1 MKAVHVLSISE
12 SLDFVLEH
20 FSSVARFGD
29 GEVDI
34 MMGRSIP
41 YQKYDPALAAF
52 LKQILLTP
60 SNSQLM
66 VCLPD
71 VFEHLERYNQSA
83 KSFWHHHF
91 NQYSS
96 FYDKY
101 CQSDWY
107 GSTFISRPYIDLK
120 DKTEAKSSFQ
130 KLKKLWD
137 RRDILIVEGETSRS
151 GVGNDLFDN
160 AASISRIICPSK
172 DAFEQRSAIYNAI
185 KRHAKGKLILLMLGP
200 TAKVLAYDLSQE
212 GYQAIDIGHIDS
224 EYEWFKM
231 GATHKVKLANKH
243 TAEFNYDKD
252 IVFDDD
258 TSYSSQILE
267 KVSLSGDEDK
277 VEMIKLD
284 KNKETIS
291 VIVPVYNV
299 APYLKRC
306 IDSILKQT
314 HTDFELLLINDG
326 STDGSVSICQ
336 EYVEK
341 DSRIHLYHQS
351 NKGVSAAR
359 NLGIDKANGN
369 YITFIDS
376 DDFVE
381 DIYLEKLY
389 KALRDNGS
397 DISAVNFSSFN
408 EERQSFLF
416 FITSENYFEKNY
428 NRQEWLDQENMARHN
443 LYMAFT
449 FSPLKLFKKELF
461 EGIRFPL
468 GRLREDDATIYK
480 LYLKAD
486 QITFVNAG
494 LYYYSQRQDGLS
506 RTRMLDDIA
515 SMISNAEERIALL
528 ASMGFDVTEHVASYI
543 ARLKKCQTD
552 SLQAGQIEL
561 YQELSAKLDLINHY
575 QNQEGQ

>member
-41 YQKYDPALAAF
+41 YQKYDPTLAAF

-71 VFEHLERYNQSA
+71 VFERLERYNQSA

-130 KLKKLWD
+130 KLKKLWE

-185 KRHAKGKLILLMLGP
+185 KRHAEGKLILLMLGP

-277 VEMIKLD
+277 VEMIELD
-284 KNKETIS
+284 KNKEMIS

-326 STDGSVSICQ
+326 STDGSVLICQ

-341 DSRIHLYHQS
+341 DSRIHLYHQ
-351 NKGVSAAR
+351 NNQGVSAAR

-389 KALRDNGS
+389 KALKDNGS

-428 NRQEWLDQENMARHN
+428 KRQEWLDQENMARHN

>member
-41 YQKYDPALAAF
+41 YQKYDPTLAAF

-83 KSFWHHHF
+83 QSFWHHHF

-130 KLKKLWD
+130 KLKKLWE

-185 KRHAKGKLILLMLGP
+185 KRHAEGKLILLMLGP

-341 DSRIHLYHQS
+341 DSRIHLYHQ
-351 NKGVSAAR
+351 NNQGVSAAR

-389 KALRDNGS
+389 KALKDNGS

-428 NRQEWLDQENMARHN
+428 KRQEWLDQENMARHN

>member
-83 KSFWHHHF
+83 QSFWHHHF

-130 KLKKLWD
+130 KLKKLWE

-185 KRHAKGKLILLMLGP
+185 KRHAEGKLILLMLGP

-326 STDGSVSICQ
+326 STDGSVLICQ

-341 DSRIHLYHQS
+341 DSRIHLYHQ
-351 NKGVSAAR
+351 NNQGVSAAR

-389 KALRDNGS
+389 KALKDNGS

-428 NRQEWLDQENMARHN
+428 KRQEWLDQENMARHN